1 MNEARAALILALFAG
16 GIVGG
21 VVLQRVTD
29 AGTPESPYPALDRVA
44 EPDISAKVAT
54 ALANND
60 AHALSQLVPADTLSA
75 LRDALVTP
83 LQTSVIDVRS
93 VRFVGATSK
102 NGMTLAGYVL
112 TGKDVTGADAIV
124 GFVLDIANGEIVGV
138 N

>member
-44 EPDISAKVAT
+44 EPEISARVAA

-60 AHALSQLVPADTLSA
+60 SHALSQLVAADTLSS

-83 LQTSVIDVRS
+83 LQTSVIDVRG
-93 VRFVGATSK
+93 VKFVGATQK
-102 NGMTLAGYVL
+102 NGMTLAAYVL
-112 TGKDVTGADAIV
+112 TGKDVQGTDAIV
-124 GFVLDIANGEIVGV
+124 GFVFDIANGEIVGV

>member
-1 MNEARAALILALFAG
+1 MNEARAALVLALFAG

-21 VVLQRVTD
+21 VVLQRITD
-29 AGTPESPYPALDRVA
+29 AGTPDSPYPALDRVA
-44 EPDISAKVAT
+44 EPQISAKVAA

-60 AHALSQLVPADTLSA
+60 AHALSLLVGADTLSS

-93 VRFVGATSK
+93 VKFVGATQK
-102 NGMTLAGYVL
+102 NGVTLAAYVL
-112 TGKDVTGADAIV
+112 TGKDVQGADAIV